1 MRPRHGRI
9 LTGIILMVA
18 AMVAWPAGAVTLKG
32 LSLTDV
38 MASHG
43 FGPPSEYGRSAVFR
57 SRTSTVVFE
66 AGSRRVVVDG
76 ISLYLN
82 RAVEKAG
89 RNWLVTPVDAADTLG
104 AVFYPLRALKSAR
117 GMTVL
122 IDAGH
127 GGEDPGAATGNGIR
141 EKQLT
146 LDVARRIR
154 ARMRE
159 SGVSVWMTR
168 DGDATVSLNER
179 CWKMS
184 KLGADVFVS
193 IHFNASRNQATAGV
207 ETYIV
212 PAAGYPTTA
221 EEERR
226 ALRARPSDCP
236 GNRFDAANM
245 VLATFV
251 HKGLVAHSGAEDRGI
266 RRARFFVIR
275 NATCPAVLVECGFL
289 SNRRESGRIMDEQ
302 FRSQLAEGISRGI
315 LTYLSR
321 VRELRQP
328 PVFVNSMRIE
338 SIEKR

>member
-1 MRPRHGRI
+1 MKQKLGRI
-9 LTGIILMVA
+9 LACLILAGVATVA
-18 AMVAWPAGAVTLKG
+18 APAGAVVLKG
-32 LSLTDV
+32 LSLNDV

-43 FGPPSEYGRSAVFR
+43 FGSPSEYGRSVVYR

-76 ISLYLN
+76 MSIYLN
-82 RAVEKAG
+82 RAVDKVGPVWA
-89 RNWLVTPVDAADTLG
+89 VTPVDAADTLG
-104 AVFYPLRALKSAR
+104 AVFYPMRALKSVR
-117 GMTVL
+117 GVTVV

-127 GGEDPGAATGNGIR
+127 GGNDPGANASNGVN
-141 EKQLT
+141 EKKLT
-146 LDVARRIR
+146 LDVAKRIR
-154 ARMRE
+154 ERLRD
-159 SGVSVWMTR
+159 SGVNVFMTR
-168 DGDATVSLNER
+168 DGDSTVTLDER
-179 CWKMS
+179 CWKMQ

-207 ETYIV
+207 ETYVI

-226 ALRARPSDCP
+226 ASRGRPTICP
-236 GNRFDAANM
+236 GNRFDAANV
-245 VLATFV
+245 VLAGFV

-289 SNRRESGRIMDEQ
+289 TNRREAGRIMDEA
-302 FRSQLAEGISRGI
+302 FRERLAEGISRGI

-321 VRELRQP
+321 IRELRMP
-328 PVFVNSMRIE
+328 PVFQ
-338 SIEKR
+338 